1 MDLKEFGRLLQEERL
16 RQGLEIA
23 DVMDKTKISRMN
35 LMAIEEGNEQA
46 LPHPVYAKGF
56 VKNYARFLGMDADK
70 MGNTL
75 AQIYV
80 SKDESDYDDLVL
92 ADAEKLP
99 AVREGWPRFVG
110 IVVGVLLLLALIGS
124 GVWFFKDDIRGL
136 FSSDAPEDVSSV
148 STGRPGSEPFLGP
161 APHGEPFAREGDLGI
176 GTEPG
181 SLAFPSLAE
190 EPISETP
197 EDAGLPE
204 LESQTIED
212 AIPDRPVPE
221 TGPRTPSVAEPPQET
236 PQETPS
242 ATPPGTTPESP
253 PTPDPAPASTPESTG
268 ETAQTGALPQERRP
282 EEARVAQE
290 PALTPAGVE
299 KTLEI
304 RATENCWLSAQA
316 DGARPREAFLRPGE
330 RFVITFENTLEVRL
344 GNAGGVVLY
353 MDGNPWPFSA
363 RSGEVMS
370 LRFP

>member
-1 MDLKEFGRLLQEERL
+1 MDLKEFGRLLKEERL

-35 LMAIEEGNEQA
+35 LTAIEEGNEQA

-99 AVREGWPRFVG
+99 SVREDWPRFVG
-110 IVVGVLLLLALIGS
+110 IVAGVLLLLALIAT
-124 GVWFFKDDIRGL
+124 GVWFFKDDIRRI
-136 FSSDAPEDVSSV
+136 FFSDAPQDISSLT
-148 STGRPGSEPFLGP
+148 TGRPGDEPLDP
-161 APHGEPFAREGDLGI
+161 VPHGEPFARDGDP
-176 GTEPG
+176 GTGPEPG

-190 EPISETP
+190 EPVSETP
-197 EDAGLPE
+197 EDAELPE
-204 LESQTIED
+204 LESQ
-212 AIPDRPVPE
+212 AIADPSPDLPVAE
-221 TGPRTPSVAEPPQET
+221 TGPRTPSVAEA

-242 ATPPGTTPESP
+242 ASLPATTPESP
-253 PTPDPAPASTPESTG
+253 ATPDPAPATAPESTVASDQA
-268 ETAQTGALPQERRP
+268 EDLPQERSSG
-282 EEARVAQE
+282 EAGVVQE
-290 PALTPAGVE
+290 PPLAPEGVE

-330 RFVITFENTLEVRL
+330 RFVITFESTLEVRL

-353 MDGNPWPFSA
+353 LDGNPWPFSA

>member
-1 MDLKEFGRLLQEERL
+1 MDLKEFGQLLKEERL

-35 LMAIEEGNEQA
+35 LTAIEEGNEQA

-99 AVREGWPRFVG
+99 SVREGWPRFVG
-110 IVVGVLLLLALIGS
+110 IFAGVLLLLALIGA
-124 GVWFFKDDIRGL
+124 GFWFFKDDIRKL
-136 FSSDAPEDVSSV
+136 FPSDAPEDISSM
-148 STGRPGSEPFLGP
+148 TNGRSGSEPFLAP
-161 APHGEPFAREGDLGI
+161 ASHGEPFVRDGDLGI
-176 GTEPG
+176 GGEPG

-190 EPISETP
+190 EPVSETP

-204 LESQTIED
+204 LESQAIED
-212 AIPDRPVPE
+212 VVPDRPVRE
-221 TGPRTPSVAEPPQET
+221 TGPRTPSVAEPPQESS
-236 PQETPS
+236 S
-242 ATPPGTTPESP
+242 ATLPATTLESP
-253 PTPDPAPASTPESTG
+253 STPVPAPATAPEPTV
-268 ETAQTGALPQERRP
+268 ETAQTEASPQERRP
-282 EEARVAQE
+282 EQAGVAQE
-290 PALTPAGVE
+290 PALAPAGVE

>member
-1 MDLKEFGRLLQEERL
+1 MDLKEFGRLLKEERL
-16 RQGLEIA
+16 RQGLEIT

-35 LMAIEEGNEQA
+35 LTAIEEGNEQA

-110 IVVGVLLLLALIGS
+110 IFVGVLLLLVLIGS
-124 GVWFFKDDIRGL
+124 GVWFFKGDIFGI
-136 FSSDAPEDVSSV
+136 FSTDASQDASSV
-148 STGRPGSEPFLGP
+148 TTGRPGSERFLGP
-161 APHGEPFAREGDLGI
+161 APHGEPFVREGDLGI

-204 LESQTIED
+204 LESQ
-212 AIPDRPVPE
+212 AIVDTVQDRPVPE
-221 TGPRTPSVAEPPQET
+221 TGPRTPPVAEAPRET
-236 PQETPS
+236 PP
-242 ATPPGTTPESP
+242 ATTPESP
-253 PTPDPAPASTPESTG
+253 STPDPAPAPESVAETG
-268 ETAQTGALPQERRP
+268 QTEAPGQARRP

-290 PALTPAGVE
+290 PALAPAGVE

>member
-1 MDLKEFGRLLQEERL
+1 MDLKEFGRLLKEERL

-35 LMAIEEGNEQA
+35 LTAIEEGNEQA

-99 AVREGWPRFVG
+99 AVREGWPRLVG
-110 IVVGVLLLLALIGS
+110 IVAGVLLLLALTGFGI
-124 GVWFFKDDIRGL
+124 WYFKDVIRG
-136 FSSDAPEDVSSV
+136 FFPGDALEDTSSV

-161 APHGEPFAREGDLGI
+161 PPHGEPFARDGDLGI
-176 GTEPG
+176 RAEPG
-181 SLAFPSLAE
+181 APAFPSLAE
-190 EPISETP
+190 EPVSETP

-204 LESQTIED
+204 LESQATEG
-212 AIPDRPVPE
+212 AVSDRPASE
-221 TGPRTPSVAEPPQET
+221 TEPRALPVAEAPQET
-236 PQETPS
+236 PL
-242 ATPPGTTPESP
+242 ATTSESP
-253 PTPDPAPASTPESTG
+253 STPDPASEAARESSAEAAQAEAS
-268 ETAQTGALPQERRP
+268 PQERGP
-282 EEARVAQE
+282 EEARVAQV
-290 PALTPAGVE
+290 PALAPAGVE

-330 RFVITFENTLEVRL
+330 RFVITFEDTLEVRL

>member
-1 MDLKEFGRLLQEERL
+1 MDLKEFGRLLKEERL

-35 LMAIEEGNEQA
+35 LTAIEEGNEQA
-46 LPHPVYAKGF
+46 LPHPVYARGF
-56 VKNYARFLGMDADK
+56 VKNYARFLGMDEDK

-99 AVREGWPRFVG
+99 AVRGGWPRFVG
-110 IVVGVLLLLALIGS
+110 IVAGLLLLAFIGS
-124 GVWFFKDDIRGL
+124 GIWLFKDDIRGL

-148 STGRPGSEPFLGP
+148 STGRPGTEPFLGP

-204 LESQTIED
+204 LESQAMED
-212 AIPDRPVPE
+212 TIPDRPVPE
-221 TGPRTPSVAEPPQET
+221 TGPRTPPIAEVPQET
-236 PQETPS
+236 PRETPS
-242 ATPPGTTPESP
+242 ATTPESP
-253 PTPDPAPASTPESTG
+253 PMADPAPTTTPESTV
-268 ETAQTGALPQERRP
+268 ETAQTEASPQERRP

-290 PALTPAGVE
+290 SALAPAGVE
-299 KTLEI
+299 KTLEV

-363 RSGEVMS
+363 RTGEVMS

>member
-1 MDLKEFGRLLQEERL
+1 MDLKEFGRLLKEERL

-23 DVMDKTKISRMN
+23 DVMEKTKISRMN
-35 LMAIEEGNEQA
+35 LVAIEEGNEQA

-75 AQIYV
+75 ARIYI

-99 AVREGWPRFVG
+99 AVREGWPRFIG
-110 IVVGVLLLLALIGS
+110 VVAGLLLLLALIGV
-124 GVWFFKDDIRGL
+124 GGWFFKDDVRQI
-136 FSSDAPEDVSSV
+136 FSRDDLEDVSSEA
-148 STGRPGSEPFLGP
+148 TGRPGTEPFLGA
-161 APHGEPFAREGDLGI
+161 APHGEPFEQEGDLGI
-176 GTEPG
+176 EAEPG

-204 LESQTIED
+204 LESQVRED
-212 AIPDRPVPE
+212 AAPDRPVAE
-221 TGPRTPSVAEPPQET
+221 TGPRTPSVAET
-236 PQETPS
+236 PQETLPAS
-242 ATPPGTTPESP
+242 PPAITPESQEMP
-253 PTPDPAPASTPESTG
+253 DPDPDPATVAEQE
-268 ETAQTGALPQERRP
+268 ETEAAPPVQPS

-290 PALTPAGVE
+290 PVLPPAGVE

-316 DGARPREAFLRPGE
+316 DGNRPREAFLRPGE
-330 RFVITFENTLEVRL
+330 RFVITFENTLELRL
-344 GNAGGVVLY
+344 GNAGGVALY
-353 MDGNPWPFSA
+353 IDGNPWPFSA
-363 RSGEVMS
+363 RSGEVKS